1 MTAIDLR
8 ISRYFSNQW
17 LFVGI
22 LLMAGGIVMIFK
34 VIIVGIFL
42 TLIST
47 IIITTHYRL
56 AINLNKKTYHDYVW
70 FFGFRFGE
78 RGTFEKV
85 DYIFVKKIR
94 VTQTMNSRVSSSTIR
109 KEMFD
114 AYLKFSEE
122 NKIHL
127 LTLESKEELITKLK
141 ELSTKI
147 GTKIIDYSD
156 GDPIEI
162 KI

>member
-1 MTAIDLR
+1 
-8 ISRYFSNQW
+8 
-17 LFVGI
+17 
-22 LLMAGGIVMIFK
+22 MIFK

-56 AINLNKKTYHDYVW
+56 AIDLHEKTYHDYVW

-78 RGTFEKV
+78 SGTFERI
-85 DYIFVKKIR
+85 DYIFINKIR
-94 VTQTMNSRVSSSTIR
+94 VSQTMNSRVSSSTIR

-127 LTLESKEELITKLK
+127 LTLENKEKLILKLK
-141 ELSTKI
+141 ELSPNINSKI
-147 GTKIIDYSD
+147 VDYSE
-156 GDPIEI
+156 GDPREI

>member
-1 MTAIDLR
+1 MATIDVR

-22 LLMAGGIVMIFK
+22 LLMVGGIVMIFK
-34 VIIVGIFL
+34 VIMVGIFL

-56 AINLNKKTYHDYVW
+56 AIDLNEKTYHDYVW

-78 RGTFEKV
+78 RGTFERI
-85 DYIFVKKIR
+85 DYIFIKKIR
-94 VTQTMNSRVSSSTIR
+94 VSQTMNSRVSSSTIR

-127 LTLESKEELITKLK
+127 LTIESKEELITKLK

-147 GTKIIDYSD
+147 NSKIIDYSE

>member
-1 MTAIDLR
+1 MATIDVR
-8 ISRYFSNQW
+8 ISRFFTNQW

-22 LLMAGGIVMIFK
+22 LLMVGGIVMIFK

-56 AINLNKKTYHDYVW
+56 AIDLNEKTYHDYVW
-70 FFGFRFGE
+70 LFGFRIGE
-78 RGTFEKV
+78 RSTFDRI
-85 DYIFVKKIR
+85 DYIFIKKIR
-94 VTQTMNSRVSSSTIR
+94 VSQTMNSRGSSSTIR

-127 LTLESKEELITKLK
+127 LTEESKKKLITDLMDKN
-141 ELSTKI
+141 
-147 GTKIIDYSD
+147 GW
-156 GDPIEI
+156 
-162 KI
+162 